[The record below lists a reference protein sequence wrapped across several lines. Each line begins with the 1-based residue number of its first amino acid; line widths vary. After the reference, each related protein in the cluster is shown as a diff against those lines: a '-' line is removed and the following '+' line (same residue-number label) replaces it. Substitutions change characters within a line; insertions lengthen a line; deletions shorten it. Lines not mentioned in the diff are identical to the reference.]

1 MGFLT
6 YPIFLIM
13 GYLMGSIPTGLL
25 MVKLVKGKDIRKI
38 ESGRTGATNT
48 LRAAGFWA
56 AFITWVVDVM
66 KATLAVW
73 IVRAVAPGNYLLEA
87 LVALAAILGHNYSLF
102 LFEKTPEGKWRGRGG
117 AGGAPCIG
125 GMLAFWP
132 PSLLIIIPVGGFI
145 LYFIGY
151 ASVGTVSVAIM
162 ATIILGWRAAAGI
175 SSWDYIV
182 YGIGSIALLGYALRP
197 NLIRL
202 FQGTERIVGFRA
214 RNKPKA

>member
-1 MGFLT
+1 MGFVMD
-6 YPIFLIM
+6 LILLVM
-13 GYLMGSIPTGLL
+13 GYLLGSIPTGLI
-25 MVKLVKGKDIRKI
+25 VVRLVKGKDIRKI

-56 AFITWVVDVM
+56 GFLTWFTDVM
-66 KATLAVW
+66 KAAVAVW
-73 IVRAVAPGNYLLEA
+73 ITRAVMPENYLLEA
-87 LVALAAILGHNYSLF
+87 LVALAAILGHNYSIF

-151 ASVGTVSVAIM
+151 ASVGTLSVAVM
-162 ATIILGWRAAAGI
+162 ATLILGWRAAAGI
-175 SSWDYIV
+175 SAWEYIV
-182 YGIGSIALLGYALRP
+182 YGIGSIVLLGWALRP
-197 NLIRL
+197 NFIRL
-202 FQGTERIVGFRA
+202 FQGTERIVGFRV
-214 RNKPKA
+214 RKSKS

>member
-1 MGFLT
+1 M
-6 YPIFLIM
+6 YLILLVM
-13 GYLMGSIPTGLL
+13 GYLLGSIPTGLI
-25 MVKLVKGKDIRKI
+25 VVRLVKGKDIRKI

-56 AFITWVVDVM
+56 GFLTWITDVM
-66 KATLAVW
+66 KAAAAVW
-73 IVRAVAPGNYLLEA
+73 ITRAVMPGNYLLEA
-87 LVALAAILGHNYSLF
+87 LVALAAILGHNYSIF

-151 ASVGTVSVAIM
+151 ASVGTLSVAVM
-162 ATIILGWRAAAGI
+162 ATLILGWRAAVGI
-175 SSWDYIV
+175 SAWEYLV
-182 YGIGSIALLGYALRP
+182 YGIGSIVLLGWALRP

-214 RNKPKA
+214 RKSKN